1 MFFVCFPLNSP
12 RQCAVADTKEA
23 LLSMLPALAET
34 TAEKVF
40 EKMEIASS
48 SISFSTVKTKQYE
61 KVTNLLRF
69 KIKGAAWKH
78 NGRIPETQTQLHTW
92 LDGKEDSPENIQAYM
107 NYINLEL
114 KPKFRWKDEHEYID
128 CNEKGFGLKSLL
140 DTYHFDG
147 KHSTSGNIDV
157 VLVELPNKAA
167 MAIKN
172 NIELGLELKH
182 TKNTG
187 EHERQVI
194 LQHLAASFLNH
205 DYPVLTL
212 MTDLSERFTF
222 YWFGKS
228 EKIIWKYRAS
238 IAEAMYLLDH
248 MFVTNDPMR
257 EESDEEDMFPI
268 DFLIGERGTWD
279 SFNTINMDTIHENEN
294 KEGYGGD
301 DDSPSDANHQKE
313 EEDTPGRKRDNAGNP
328 VGEKKEQMHQN
339 TSSSGERCIGN
350 NYQLG
355 QEDLSD
361 VLGFDTLEE
370 HERGEAVLE
379 YLACNVLPNV
389 VLT

>member
-1 MFFVCFPLNSP
+1 
-12 RQCAVADTKEA
+12 
-23 LLSMLPALAET
+23 MLPALVET

-40 EKMEIASS
+40 ERMEIASS
-48 SISFSTVKTKQYE
+48 SISLSTVKTKQYE

-78 NGRIPETQTQLHTW
+78 NGRVAATQTQLHTW
-92 LDGKEDSPENIQAYM
+92 LHGDEDSPENIQAYM
-107 NYINLEL
+107 NYINLEW
-114 KPKFRWKDEHEYID
+114 KPKFRWKDKHEYID
-128 CNEKGFGLKSLL
+128 CNEKGAGLESLL

-147 KHSTSGNIDV
+147 QHSTSGNIDV
-157 VLVELPNKAA
+157 VLVESPDKAA
-167 MAIKN
+167 NTIKN

-194 LQHLAASFLNH
+194 LQHLAASYLNY

-212 MTDLSERFTF
+212 MTDLSTRFTF
-222 YWFGKS
+222 YWFGKN
-228 EKIIWKYRAS
+228 EKIIWKYKAS

-248 MFVTNDPMR
+248 MFVKNVAMR
-257 EESDEEDMFPI
+257 EESDEEKTFPI

-279 SFNTINMDTIHENEN
+279 SFYTINMDTIHEKEN
-294 KEGYGGD
+294 KEGFGND
-301 DDSPSDANHQKE
+301 ESPSGANHQKE

-328 VGEKKEQMHQN
+328 VGEKKEQMHQG
-339 TSSSGERCIGN
+339 TSSSGKRCIGN

-370 HERGEAVLE
+370 HEKGEAVLE